1 MKFNFFSIY
10 FFTALLSFTSIATEV
25 SVKEK
30 CTDYEGVSYSGLIK
44 LWYQFDQ
51 EINEKEFTQQLLKGY
66 MPVEYKKQRQNE
78 FTFNKWVKKQ
88 GDKYK
93 ESALGATRCF
103 WVKIPVKFGKYDF
116 DKEEF
121 TYDLISKVDRM
132 WKLSSKKK
140 SGVKLPL
147 HIGAFQSNKLFVPT
161 QLKMSAENAEQYIES
176 LRKKRNYLDDA
187 GYIDREIFTKIYF
200 RVDGLKDIKRHSYSS
215 YPKELWYESQIS
227 MVEVYLDKELKTLY
241 ERKKLKVY

>member
-1 MKFNFFSIY
+1 MKSTICLIY
-10 FFTALLSFTSIATEV
+10 LFTALLSFTTIAAEV
-25 SVKEK
+25 SVKKK
-30 CTDYEGVSYSGLIK
+30 CYDYEGVSYSGLIK

-51 EINEKEFTQQLLKGY
+51 GINEEEFTQQLLKGY

-78 FTFNKWVKKQ
+78 FTFNKWIKKQ
-88 GDKYK
+88 GHNYK

-121 TYDLISKVDRM
+121 TYDLISELDRM
-132 WKLSSKKK
+132 WNLSSKKK

-147 HIGAFQSNKLFVPT
+147 HIGSFQRNKLFVPT
-161 QLKMSAENAEQYIES
+161 QLKMPAEKAEQYIES

-187 GYIDREIFTKIYF
+187 GYIDRKIFTKVYF
-200 RVDGLKDIKRHSYSS
+200 RVDGLKDTKRHSYSS
-215 YPKELWYESQIS
+215 YPKQLWYESQIS
-227 MVEVYLDKELKTLY
+227 MVEVYLDKELKTLH